1 MKKTLQN
8 FNMKKKSQG
17 FTLIELMI
25 VVAIIGILAAVALPA
40 YKTYTDRA
48 KFTEVVLA
56 ATPAKTAVDIC
67 IQTGTQCDRF
77 NSVATNWNA
86 APTVT
91 SVVVDLET
99 EDITN
104 DGVDN
109 PTLVSDGDV
118 TITVTSDA
126 NSFGGS
132 EYTYILTAT
141 QANGSATWAKSGTCI
156 AAGLC

>member
-1 MKKTLQN
+1 MKKLNTMN
-8 FNMKKKSQG
+8 KAKG

-77 NSVATNWNA
+77 NSVDTDWDA
-86 APTVT
+86 APSVDTVE
-91 SVVVDLET
+91 VVLQT
-99 EDITN
+99 EDADN
-104 DGVDN
+104 DVN
-109 PTLVSDGDV
+109 TPETLVADGTV
-118 TITVTSDA
+118 TITVTSQ
-126 NSFGGS
+126 SVFGGNS
-132 EYTYILTAT
+132 YTYILTAT
-141 QANGSATWAKSGTCI
+141 QANGSATWAKTGTCI

>member
-1 MKKTLQN
+1 MNKLNT
-8 FNMKKKSQG
+8 MKKSQG

-48 KFTEVVLA
+48 AFTEVVLA

-77 NSVATNWNA
+77 NNVDTDWNA
-86 APTVT
+86 APSVA
-91 SVVVDLET
+91 SVVVELET
-99 EDITN
+99 EDADN
-104 DGVDN
+104 DAN
-109 PTLVSDGDV
+109 TPETLVADGDV
-118 TITVTSDA
+118 VITVTSQPV
-126 NSFGGS
+126 FGGS
-132 EYTYILTAT
+132 AYTYILTAE
-141 QANGSATWAKSGTCI
+141 QANGSATWVKSGTCI